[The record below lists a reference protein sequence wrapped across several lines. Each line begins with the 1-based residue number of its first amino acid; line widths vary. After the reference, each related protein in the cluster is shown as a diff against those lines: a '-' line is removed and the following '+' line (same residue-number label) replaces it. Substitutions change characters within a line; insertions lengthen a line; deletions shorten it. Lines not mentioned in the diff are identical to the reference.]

1 MRSRNIKPGFFKN
14 EILGVLDPL
23 ARILFSGLW
32 CMADRE
38 GRLEDRPLRIKIEVL
53 PYDNCDVEDLLKG
66 LQENGF
72 IQRYEV
78 NGEGY
83 IQIVNFLKHQNPHIR
98 EKASEI
104 PPFPVEAEGD
114 NSQDTGETQNSPV
127 QAQYKNNVCT
137 GEAEKSMEPARL
149 IPDSLIPDSLI
160 PDSLIPD
167 SGFPNPGASTEP
179 AEEKTEP
186 PPKAGEAAN
195 KPQHSE
201 LDVALCKSLSAHFQ
215 DVREK
220 PEIFYTKLAEW
231 TSLYKKIS
239 VPFEIRKAA
248 QWLRDNPGKKYKSWS
263 RFMGNWLSRSHER
276 QNEIE
281 KKAAVSAAASQNKN
295 KKGQSLQD
303 WLTEVGAGPDPGLN
317 GDIIDVEATAVR
329 QKILLEGGGRK

>member
-53 PYDNCDVEDLLKG
+53 PYDNCDVDDLLKG

-104 PPFPVEAEGD
+104 PPFSVEAEED

-149 IPDSLIPDSLI
+149 IPDSLIPDS
-160 PDSLIPD
+160 
-167 SGFPNPGASTEP
+167 GFQDTGAKSEI
-179 AEEKTEP
+179 AEEKIEDP
-186 PPKAGEAAN
+186 IKAGEIVE

-201 LDVALCKSLSAHFQ
+201 LAVALCKSLSAHFQ

-231 TSLYKKIS
+231 TSLYEKIS

-263 RFMGNWLSRSHER
+263 RFMGNWLSRAHER
-276 QNEIE
+276 QIGIE
-281 KKAAVSAAASQNKN
+281 KKVAVGASASQNK
-295 KKGQSLQD
+295 KSQSLQD
-303 WLTEVGAGPDPGLN
+303 WLTEVGAGQDPGK
-317 GDIIDVEATAVR
+317 GEIVDVEATAVR
-329 QKILLEGGGRK
+329 QKILLEGGRRK

>member
-137 GEAEKSMEPARL
+137 GEAEKSMEPAR
-149 IPDSLIPDSLI
+149 LI

>member
-53 PYDNCDVEDLLKG
+53 PYDNCDVDDLLKG

-104 PPFPVEAEGD
+104 PPFSVEAEED

-160 PDSLIPD
+160 PDS
-167 SGFPNPGASTEP
+167 GFPNPGASTEP

-186 PPKAGEAAN
+186 PPTAGEAAN

-201 LDVALCKSLSAHFQ
+201 LEVALCKSLSAHFQ

-231 TSLYKKIS
+231 TSLYEKIS

-317 GDIIDVEATAVR
+317 GDIVDVDASSFEP
-329 QKILLEGGGRK
+329 KILQGGGGRQ

>member
-53 PYDNCDVEDLLKG
+53 PYDNCDVDDLLKG

-104 PPFPVEAEGD
+104 PPFPVEAEED

-149 IPDSLIPDSLI
+149 IPDSLIPDS
-160 PDSLIPD
+160 
-167 SGFPNPGASTEP
+167 GFPNPGASTEP

-186 PPKAGEAAN
+186 PPTAGEAAN

-201 LDVALCKSLSAHFQ
+201 LEVALCKSLSAHFQ

-231 TSLYKKIS
+231 TSLYEKIS

-263 RFMGNWLSRSHER
+263 RFMGNWLSRAHER
-276 QNEIE
+276 QIGIE
-281 KKAAVSAAASQNKN
+281 KKVAVGASASQNK
-295 KKGQSLQD
+295 KSQSLQD
-303 WLTEVGAGPDPGLN
+303 WLTEVGAGQDPGK
-317 GDIIDVEATAVR
+317 GEIVDVEATAVR
-329 QKILLEGGGRK
+329 QKILLEGGRRK

>member
-137 GEAEKSMEPARL
+137 GEAEKSMEPAR
-149 IPDSLIPDSLI
+149 LIPDSLI